1 MIDFINYLNAKG
13 FSKNTVESYVRDIN
27 LYVIFCNK
35 MGIEIYSKN
44 SIYKYF
50 SYLKSKKL
58 QESSLKRKKASL
70 LAFSK
75 FLSVQG
81 KEKILDSDTVRFKDK
96 KKLPSYLKTK
106 EVRAILDSFN
116 VKEDLEYRDFFI
128 VFFLFSTGIRVSEL
142 INIMSSD
149 IDINERI
156 VKIRGKGNKER
167 LVVLTESLA
176 SEYQIYYD
184 RFKYIIDKIGYL
196 FFNNRGKKITR
207 RGVEFIF
214 ERIYKNNSNALSY
227 KKFHPHVL
235 RHSYAT
241 ALIENGA
248 DIRYVAETMG
258 HASLDTTEKYTHL
271 SIKKLRDAYMY
282 HPHA

>member
-196 FFNNRGKKITR
+196 FFNNRGKKFTR

-258 HASLDTTEKYTHL
+258 HASLDTTEKYTHV

>member
-1 MIDFINYLNAKG
+1 
-13 FSKNTVESYVRDIN
+13 
-27 LYVIFCNK
+27 
-35 MGIEIYSKN
+35 
-44 SIYKYF
+44 
-50 SYLKSKKL
+50 
-58 QESSLKRKKASL
+58 
-70 LAFSK
+70 
-75 FLSVQG
+75 
-81 KEKILDSDTVRFKDK
+81 
-96 KKLPSYLKTK
+96 
-106 EVRAILDSFN
+106 LDSFN

-258 HASLDTTEKYTHL
+258 HASLDTTEKYTHV

>member
-106 EVRAILDSFN
+106 EVRAIFYSFN

-258 HASLDTTEKYTHL
+258 HASLDTTEKYTHV

>member
-184 RFKYIIDKIGYL
+184 RFKHIIDKIGYL

-258 HASLDTTEKYTHL
+258 HASLDTTEKYTHV

>member
-149 IDINERI
+149 IDIKERI

-196 FFNNRGKKITR
+196 FFNNRGKKFTR

-258 HASLDTTEKYTHL
+258 HASLDTTEKYTHV